1 MSACYSLQVG
11 DIVSV
16 IDMPPKED
24 TTWWRGKHG
33 FQVRC
38 SQSTLKQTRTFF
50 PSGCKLLIWLVFEVF
65 KDKELLCK
73 VNFKYLR
80 VCWKAKGDTNPPSC
94 EALGEITWVNSYSYA
109 VCIYIVSHVLFM
121 VLSFF
126 MTLHDFLLVLKILH
140 VSWREDK
147 TMNSTWLKLKEL
159 CITWQSQLLEN
170 CNGHC
175 QSVYIESKLTDE
187 TKQPMLD
194 TCCVVG

>member
-94 EALGEITWVNSYSYA
+94 EALGEITWCIWVNSYSYA
-109 VCIYIVSHVLFM
+109 VCIYSQSCAVRGFICF
-121 VLSFF
+121 
-126 MTLHDFLLVLKILH
+126 HDTAWFSL
-140 VSWREDK
+140 
-147 TMNSTWLKLKEL
+147 
-159 CITWQSQLLEN
+159 
-170 CNGHC
+170 G
-175 QSVYIESKLTDE
+175 
-187 TKQPMLD
+187 TKNIA
-194 TCCVVG
+194 CFVKRR